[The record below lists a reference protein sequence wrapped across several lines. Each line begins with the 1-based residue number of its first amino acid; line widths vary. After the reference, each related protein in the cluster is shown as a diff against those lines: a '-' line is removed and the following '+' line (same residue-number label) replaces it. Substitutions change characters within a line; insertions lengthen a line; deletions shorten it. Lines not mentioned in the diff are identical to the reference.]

1 MNRCIIVA
9 SLALAFAGQAQAAC
23 TAAQKAELE
32 ALDRNWGEV
41 ARKGDKKALA
51 EIYSD
56 HFHDLTPGAPQ
67 DKQAAIASASA
78 GGADQPPI
86 KHDFYAIH
94 CQGDTAVITHRN
106 TGTWEDG
113 GESGTWYARSIH
125 HLVRE
130 GGKWRVLANA
140 GHPLD
145 DAGVVTYLDLE
156 WNQADMSGD
165 KAWFER
171 NLAGDYIGI
180 GSRNGAMQG
189 KKEAVADVGKY
200 KVTQADSTD
209 VMVQVEDDVA
219 RVSGIYHYAGTD
231 DKGQAF
237 NRKVRYIDTW
247 IQRGGRWQ
255 VWSSQGT
262 EISD

>member
-1 MNRCIIVA
+1 MKRLLGVTVLG
-9 SLALAFAGQAQAAC
+9 LAGAFAGQAQAAC
-23 TAAQKAELE
+23 SAADKAELE
-32 ALDRNWGEV
+32 ALDRAWSEAG
-41 ARKGDKKALA
+41 RKGDKAA
-51 EIYSD
+51 IAQFYSD
-56 HFHDLTPGAPQ
+56 DFHDLAPGAPQ
-67 DKQAAIASASA
+67 DKQAAIAAVSA
-78 GGADQPPI
+78 GGNGEVT
-86 KHDFYAIH
+86 HDFYEIH
-94 CQGDTAVITHRN
+94 CNGDSALVTHRN
-106 TGTWEDG
+106 VGTWTDG
-113 GESGTWYARSIH
+113 DESGTWYSRSVH

-145 DAGVVTYLDLE
+145 EAGVVTYLDLE
-156 WNQADMSGD
+156 WNQADLAGD

-189 KKEAVADVGKY
+189 KKQAVADVGKY

-231 DKGQAF
+231 DKGQPF

-247 IQRGGRWQ
+247 IQRDGRWQ

-262 EISD
+262 EITD